1 MSYRVLCSAC
11 GKVMT
16 LEDDAEGEMLVCIAC
31 GTRLVAPPAPLVQ
44 AREAEDDEDGAAAA
58 SDATE
63 VPGLVAATKAPEV
76 AGPRVRR
83 ATPRPAGS
91 KESLRKRLIFGAGI
105 VTLAALLVATAV
117 VVWVVT
123 PRRATGLR

>member
-44 AREAEDDEDGAAAA
+44 AREADDSDEAGAA

-63 VPGLVAATKAPEV
+63 VPDPVAATAVPEAV
-76 AGPRVRR
+76 SPRVRHAPR
-83 ATPRPAGS
+83 ATTARTTS
-91 KESLRKRLIFGAGI
+91 RKKTI
-105 VTLAALLVATAV
+105 LAAAI
-117 VVWVVT
+117 
-123 PRRATGLR
+123 GS